1 MPSPQP
7 SEVAVPSVTREVLST
22 QGIFKGMGSALKR
35 RKMQQKPKAPVQK
48 KMYSEKEVK
57 AGMTKSLESM
67 RKERMKKGGPSS
79 LSQWPATPKGL
90 YKSKKK

>member
-35 RKMQQKPKAPVQK
+35 RKMQQKPKQPV
-48 KMYSEKEVK
+48 KMFSKQQVEK
-57 AGMTKSLESM
+57 GMTKSLESI
-67 RKERMKKGGPSS
+67 RKERVKKGGPSS
-79 LSQWPATPKGL
+79 LSEWPATPKGL

>member
-35 RKMQQKPKAPVQK
+35 RKMQQPKPKAPVSKFTQK
-48 KMYSEKEVK
+48 QVE
-57 AGMTKSLESM
+57 AGMTKSLESI
-67 RKERMKKGGPSS
+67 RKERVKKGGPSS
-79 LSQWPATPKGL
+79 LSEWPATPKGL
-90 YKSKKK
+90 YKKKK

>member
-48 KMYSEKEVK
+48 AFSQKQVE
-57 AGMTKSLESM
+57 AGMTKSLESI
-67 RKERMKKGGPSS
+67 RKERVKKGGPSS

-90 YKSKKK
+90 YKKKK

>member
-35 RKMQQKPKAPVQK
+35 RKMQQPNPKAPAPKQYTQK
-48 KMYSEKEVK
+48 QVE
-57 AGMTKSLESM
+57 AGMTKSLESI

-79 LSQWPATPKGL
+79 LSEWPTTPKGL
-90 YKSKKK
+90 YKKKK